1 MANKRDYQTGLLVS
15 DDFEDRAGDRLKLAR
30 ELGSEVKLTLMEIV
44 GLKELAESLPAE
56 ETRAPM
62 SDVGAPPPRHSIGGD
77 TAERVDPE
85 NSRLMPSKQSNQAA
99 VHNKCDTPLT
109 GHHPTATATR

>member
-56 ETRAPM
+56 ESRALM
-62 SDVGAPPPRHSIGGD
+62 SDVGALLRGPSIGGD
-77 TAERVDPE
+77 TAARLDPE
-85 NSRLMPSKQSNQAA
+85 KHGIRHAPPFDQARGTEQRPNLGWA
-99 VHNKCDTPLT
+99 T
-109 GHHPTATATR
+109 GPA